1 MCWLFVLGKRT
12 RREFLFGV
20 HVFLYFSGREKEED
34 LYEGKDP
41 NESERVYPNQLN
53 QSPNHQAVLLNR
65 AQCRHYRI
73 IKKNPFLVLLLLLVV
88 IPIFY
93 HCNHLFSLETL

>member
-1 MCWLFVLGKRT
+1 MCWLFVLGKKT

-20 HVFLYFSGREKEED
+20 HVFLYFSGREKED

-41 NESERVYPNQLN
+41 DESERVYPNQLN

-65 AQCRHYRI
+65 AQCRHFRI
-73 IKKNPFLVLLLLLVV
+73 IKKKSIFSATPVAGGNSYLL
-88 IPIFY
+88 
-93 HCNHLFSLETL
+93 SL